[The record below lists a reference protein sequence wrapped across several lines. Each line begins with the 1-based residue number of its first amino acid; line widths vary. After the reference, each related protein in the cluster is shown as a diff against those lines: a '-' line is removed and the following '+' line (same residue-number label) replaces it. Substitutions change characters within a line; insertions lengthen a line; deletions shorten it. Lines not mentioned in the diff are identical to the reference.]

1 MQRRHFE
8 IDLFSLAMLFLSITC
23 FIVALVG
30 VVNRGTA
37 VWVVLPPIALGIF
50 AILTLEKK

>member
-23 FIVALVG
+23 FVIALVG

-37 VWVVLPPIALGIF
+37 VWVVLPPIALGVF

>member
-8 IDLFSLAMLFLSITC
+8 IDLFSLAMIFLAVTC
-23 FIVALVG
+23 FVIALVG
-30 VVNRGTA
+30 VVNRGTD
-37 VWVVLPPIALGIF
+37 VWVVLPPIVLGIF